1 MKKLLI
7 LFLLASVMLSM
18 CSGCTVEKTVES
30 AQAVTVLKVIKPNYI
45 SDFTQNIAEFNEA
58 NPDIQVKFIDAPT
71 STEKRHQLYVSAL
84 SGKDSSIDIYWI
96 NDEWTKEFAEQ
107 KYIKALDG
115 EILLDN
121 SRYIIDAQERFS
133 VNDSF
138 YAMPVGMDTDVI
150 FYRSDK
156 IHNVPETWDG
166 IINLCRNSDFG
177 LPIKLGLTTSD
188 IQDMMYNIIEIMVA
202 SLPNKNQFV
211 RSYALAINSN
221 SKNQEAAIRFLDFM
235 NGKEQQRRLSRD
247 TSLIPIIRE
256 LYDDEMILDA
266 NPHVKG
272 IKQSVQNSSS
282 FATVSING
290 ENLKKLEE
298 ALIKFF
304 NNEETS
310 MNTGKIFEDLMQ

>member
-188 IQDMMYNIIEIMVA
+188 IQDMMYNIIEIKEAMGI
-202 SLPNKNQFV
+202 
-211 RSYALAINSN
+211 SYAETLN
-221 SKNQEAAIRFLDFM
+221 LY
-235 NGKEQQRRLSRD
+235 KEF
-247 TSLIPIIRE
+247 I
-256 LYDDEMILDA
+256 
-266 NPHVKG
+266 
-272 IKQSVQNSSS
+272 
-282 FATVSING
+282 
-290 ENLKKLEE
+290 EE
-298 ALIKFF
+298 YKDIEYLR
-304 NNEETS
+304 
-310 MNTGKIFEDLMQ
+310 

>member
-138 YAMPVGMDTDVI
+138 M
-150 FYRSDK
+150 
-156 IHNVPETWDG
+156 
-166 IINLCRNSDFG
+166 LCLWEWILMLYFIG
-177 LPIKLGLTTSD
+177 
-188 IQDMMYNIIEIMVA
+188 
-202 SLPNKNQFV
+202 
-211 RSYALAINSN
+211 
-221 SKNQEAAIRFLDFM
+221 AIRFITFLKH
-235 NGKEQQRRLSRD
+235 G
-247 TSLIPIIRE
+247 TE
-256 LYDDEMILDA
+256 L
-266 NPHVKG
+266 
-272 IKQSVQNSSS
+272 
-282 FATVSING
+282 
-290 ENLKKLEE
+290 
-298 ALIKFF
+298 
-304 NNEETS
+304 
-310 MNTGKIFEDLMQ
+310 